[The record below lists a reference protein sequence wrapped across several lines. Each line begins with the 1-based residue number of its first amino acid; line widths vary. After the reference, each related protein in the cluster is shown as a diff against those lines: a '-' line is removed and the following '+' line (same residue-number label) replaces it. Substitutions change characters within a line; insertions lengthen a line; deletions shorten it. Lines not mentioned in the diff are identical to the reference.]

1 MAGELG
7 YRRILVPVAGN
18 VESERAMD
26 VACRLASARAGTVTA
41 VAVIEVPAV
50 LPLDAH
56 MKADE
61 RAAHQLLERHAAI
74 ADIYGVGV
82 SPRLLRAR
90 DAGSAIV
97 MQAELQKSELIVIGA
112 PRRRHSGSVFGTT
125 VEHVLKRARCRVLF
139 IGSAPVALSAVH
151 AAA

>member
-1 MAGELG
+1 
-7 YRRILVPVAGN
+7 
-18 VESERAMD
+18 
-26 VACRLASARAGTVTA
+26 
-41 VAVIEVPAV
+41 
-50 LPLDAH
+50 
-56 MKADE
+56 
-61 RAAHQLLERHAAI
+61 
-74 ADIYGVGV
+74 
-82 SPRLLRAR
+82 
-90 DAGSAIV
+90 